1 MSRQKFKQL
10 NIPKT
15 WLFPQKCFG
24 LLFFVGV
31 FLVGLQ
37 SAIAQDSLT
46 LEQRLEQL
54 EQNSQTIR
62 VILDTIWVVFA
73 STLVFFMNAGFAMLE
88 TGLCRQKN
96 TVNMLSKNVIV
107 FAISTVAFW
116 GVGFG
121 IMFGDGNSFFGTHG
135 FFLSGVDNS
144 PATGDT
150 YRGVFSAISWAGIPL
165 QAKFLFQ
172 LVFAGTAATIVSGA
186 VAERIKFGAFLLFS
200 LFLVSLSYP
209 VTGHW
214 VWGNGWLSGIN
225 FRDFAGST
233 VVHSVGGC
241 AGLVGTLL
249 LRPRLGKYQ
258 DDGNLEKKS
267 FSYSYDN
274 RSSFGRKITAIPAH
288 NLGMATLGG
297 LILWLGWF
305 GFNSGSTLAANP
317 QAITHILLTTN
328 LAAAM
333 GAIGATFTS
342 WLYFGKPDLT
352 FMINGV
358 LAGLVSITAS
368 CAFVYLPYAV
378 LIGMFAGII
387 VVFSSIFLEKREID
401 DPVGA
406 ISVHLAC
413 GIWGTLAV
421 GLFSVGPDVFPW
433 YTENLGPASGL
444 LLGGGFQQLFA
455 QLLGIISVGT
465 FTAILSLF
473 AWSAIDLII
482 GLRVSPE
489 DEIEGLDLSEHG
501 MSAYDITPEEEY

>member
-1 MSRQKFKQL
+1 M
-10 NIPKT
+10 
-15 WLFPQKCFG
+15 
-24 LLFFVGV
+24 
-31 FLVGLQ
+31 VGLQ

-54 EQNSQTIR
+54 EQHSQTMR

-73 STLVFFMNAGFAMLE
+73 SSLVFFMNAGFAMLE

-96 TVNMLSKNVIV
+96 AVNMLSKNVIV

-116 GVGFG
+116 AIGFG
-121 IMFGDGNSFFGTHG
+121 IMFGNGNSFFGTNG

-144 PATGDT
+144 PATGNI
-150 YRGVFSAISWAGIPL
+150 YRGVFSALSWVGIPL

-214 VWGNGWLSGIN
+214 VWGHGWLHEIN

-258 DDGNLEKKS
+258 DDGILEKKS

-328 LAAAM
+328 LSAAM

-368 CAFVYLPYAV
+368 CAFVYLPYAA
-378 LIGMFAGII
+378 LIGTFAGII

-406 ISVHLAC
+406 ISVHLTC

-421 GLFSVGPDVFPW
+421 GLFSVGPNVYPW
-433 YTENLGPASGL
+433 YTENLGPATGW
-444 LLGGGFQQLFA
+444 LLGGGFQQLFT
-455 QLLGIISVGT
+455 QLVGIVSVGI
-465 FTAILSLF
+465 FTAILSLL
-473 AWSAIDLII
+473 AWLAIDLII

-489 DEIEGLDLSEHG
+489 DEIEGLDLSEHS
-501 MSAYDITPEEEY
+501 MSAYDIVPEE